1 MDRERLRKTN
11 AGGQT
16 CIKVDKCTVNT
27 INTRNIAASALQTM
41 GIASPAPAHV
51 DDAANLGGPQVRDA
65 AGGGKGGDADVV
77 PQQGRRP
84 GGGWGMARRD

>member
-1 MDRERLRKTN
+1 MPLNTPSITNMPIRKKILICQIDCAMDRERLRKTN

-51 DDAANLGGPQVRDA
+51 DDAANLGGP
-65 AGGGKGGDADVV
+65 
-77 PQQGRRP
+77 
-84 GGGWGMARRD
+84 